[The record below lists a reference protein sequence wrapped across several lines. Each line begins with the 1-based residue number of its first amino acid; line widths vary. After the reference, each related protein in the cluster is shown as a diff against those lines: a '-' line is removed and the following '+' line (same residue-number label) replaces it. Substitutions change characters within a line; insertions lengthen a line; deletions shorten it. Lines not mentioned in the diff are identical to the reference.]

1 MVSPILLI
9 AVPLGAA
16 FLLPVVRRMGDRAAR
31 GLTVLTLAFVLAAVV
46 AWIPALRSGATLVVT
61 TGGWP
66 APFGIALRFGL
77 TEAVLVA
84 LAAAAALGS
93 FGAVSSRAGR
103 DAASGGARALVLV
116 LLMVVGANGLIMTR
130 DLFNTFVF
138 LEIVSIATYA
148 LAATGDESRGLE
160 AGFKYMFLGAV
171 ASAFILIGIA
181 MLYRLTGTLS
191 IDGIAQALAGTG
203 AAQAG
208 AALTSGGS
216 GAMPM
221 FGLGVVLLFLFAGF
235 LVELKVFPLNG
246 PAIDL
251 YDGVSPAVMA
261 LTVGTALNASVYAFW
276 KLMPILQVVDFT
288 LVLMAIG
295 GATFVLANLFALR
308 QTRVRR
314 MLGYSTS
321 AQLGLIVML
330 MPLAHSGEVSATA
343 VGLLLVNHTL
353 AKAGLLWFAG
363 SIGRQQLVEWKGAL
377 AGSPGARLTL
387 AALVLAIVGMP
398 PFPGFWG
405 KWDALV
411 ALARGPHAWW
421 IIPVLAGSLLEFI
434 YYFRWL
440 RLAHAPAGVAAA
452 KPAVAGSLLPAHASG
467 IVALVA
473 GLALSTRLATSSTDA
488 VLVLAGAGLVLLVAG
503 NLPARLLQ
511 FLSLAALAASGWM
524 LHQTG
529 SLAPTS
535 ITGFFMLIVL
545 FGAFTVILAGIG
557 TPPDRRRYHG
567 LFLLL
572 VASLVLLVD
581 ARSPLG
587 FFAGWELMTWTSY
600 LLVAQGER
608 GGRPA
613 FRYMLFSGAAGFLVF
628 GGLLVATGAGAESIG
643 DFTRLAGPAALW
655 TASLLGAG
663 FAVKVASA
671 GAHVWAPDAY
681 TESPDLFSAFLSGV
695 LSKMPLFGIVLFGTR
710 FIAGADPLLIG
721 GTYGPGYALGWLG
734 AITAISMTLFA
745 ALQEDAKRL
754 LAYSSVGQIGYA
766 VVGFA
771 LMTPLGWSAALYH
784 SVNHMLIKLL
794 LFLAVA
800 AVIHRTGTRRMH
812 EMGGLIKKMPAQY
825 IAVLIGIIALSGVP
839 PLSGFAGKWLIY
851 NALLEKEW
859 YFIAGVLMFAS
870 VVAFLYL
877 FRLINAIFL
886 GQLKPQHREVREAPV
901 VFVAAQA
908 LLVFAIMGLS
918 MFPEALLK
926 VTTAMTVPFFGAQG
940 VQFAADGSV
949 LGSLGYFNA
958 FGVML
963 MVMGL
968 FAIFF
973 AWVLFLGPKT
983 TKVGQLDIVMAA
995 EEPPPPEEINYSY
1008 DFYRPY
1014 KRAFAPVLRV
1024 SVERGWSRFA
1034 VALSSVAEHGR
1045 RFYTGDAQTYLL
1057 YAVVFLGIVA
1067 ALVLSRLAG

>member
-1 MVSPILLI
+1 VVSPVLLI

-16 FLLPVVRRMGDRAAR
+16 FLLPVVRRAGDRAAR
-31 GLTVLTLAFVLAAVV
+31 GLAGLALAFVLVSV
-46 AWIPALRSGATLVVT
+46 AGWLPALRSGATLAVT

-66 APFGIALRFGL
+66 APFGIALRFGFS
-77 TEAVLVA
+77 EAVLIA
-84 LAAAAALGS
+84 LAAATGLGS
-93 FGAVSSRAGR
+93 FGAVATRSNRDGAGGVR
-103 DAASGGARALVLV
+103 GLVLV

-148 LAATGDESRGLE
+148 LAATGDEKRGLE

-191 IDGIAQALAGTG
+191 IDGIVERLSDVAGG
-203 AAQAG
+203 AAAG
-208 AALTSGGS
+208 LALGGV
-216 GAMPM
+216 GA
-221 FGLGVVLLFLFAGF
+221 VLLFLFAGF

-276 KLMPILQVVDFT
+276 KLMPIFAAVELT
-288 LVLMAIG
+288 LVLMVVG
-295 GATFVLANLFALR
+295 GATFALSNLIALR
-308 QTRVRR
+308 QKRVRR

-330 MPLAHSGEVSATA
+330 MPLARAGVVPVPA
-343 VGLLLVNHTL
+343 VGLLLVNHAL

-363 SIGRQQLVEWKGAL
+363 ADGRHLLDEWRGAL
-377 AGSPGARLTL
+377 ATSPVARATL
-387 AALVLAIVGMP
+387 AVLVLAIVGMP

-411 ALARGPHAWW
+411 ALSRSPYAWW
-421 IIPVLAGSLLEFI
+421 MVPVLVGSLLEFI

-440 RLAHAPAGVAAA
+440 RLATAAA
-452 KPAVAGSLLPAHASG
+452 PEDEPPPRLAGLLPAHVFSAAAVIVG
-467 IVALVA
+467 I
-473 GLALSTRLATSSTDA
+473 ALSSRLVTSSTDA
-488 VLVLAGAGLVLLVAG
+488 VVVLAGAGLVLLAAG
-503 NLPARLLQ
+503 DLPGRLLQ
-511 FLSLAALAASGWM
+511 ILSLGAIGAAGWV
-524 LHQTG
+524 LHSAG
-529 SLAPTS
+529 LLAPATV
-535 ITGFFMLIVL
+535 TGFFMLIVL
-545 FGAFTVILAGIG
+545 FGALTVVLAGVG
-557 TPPDRRRYHG
+557 VPPAAKRHHG

-581 ARSPLG
+581 VRSPLS

-600 LLVAQGER
+600 LLVAQGRR

-613 FRYMLFSGAAGFLVF
+613 FRYMLFSGAAGFLVLA
-628 GGLLVATGAGAESIG
+628 GILVALGAGAESIG
-643 DFTRLAGPAALW
+643 DFMRLTGPAALW
-655 TASLLGAG
+655 TALLMGSG
-663 FAVKVASA
+663 FAVKAASA
-671 GAHVWAPDAY
+671 GVHIWAPDAY
-681 TESPDLFSAFLSGV
+681 AESPDLFSAFLSGV
-695 LSKMPLFGIVLFGTR
+695 VSKMPLFGIVLFGAR
-710 FIAGADPLLIG
+710 MVSGAGGALLG

-734 AITAISMTLFA
+734 AVTAIGMTLYA

-771 LMTPLGWSAALYH
+771 LLTPLGWTAALFH
-784 SVNHMLIKLL
+784 TVNHMLIKLL
-794 LFLAVA
+794 LFLSIA
-800 AVIHRTGTRRMH
+800 AVIHRTGTRRMY

-851 NALLEKEW
+851 NALIEKGW

-870 VVAFLYL
+870 VIAFLYL
-877 FRLINAIFL
+877 FRLINTIFL
-886 GQLKPQHREVREAPV
+886 GQLKPEHREVREAPA
-901 VFVAAQA
+901 VFVVAQA
-908 LLVFAIMGLS
+908 LLVFGIMGLS
-918 MFPEALLK
+918 MFPGALLSL
-926 VTTAMTVPFFGAQG
+926 TNRMLAPFFASSG
-940 VQFAADGSV
+940 VEFAADGSV
-949 LGSLGYFNA
+949 LVQLGYLNA
-958 FGVML
+958 FGVMS

-983 TKVGQLDIVMAA
+983 TKVGQSDIVMAA
-995 EEPPPPEEINYSY
+995 EEPPAPEEMHFAY

-1014 KRAFAPVLRV
+1014 RRAFAPVLRL
-1024 SVERGWSRFA
+1024 SAERAWGRFA
-1034 VALSSVAEHGR
+1034 GAVTAMSERGR
-1045 RFYTGDAQTYLL
+1045 RFYSGDAQTYLL
-1057 YAVVFLGIVA
+1057 YAVVFVAIVA
-1067 ALVLSRLAG
+1067 VIVLTQLPA